1 MLPINFFLEDIQ
13 YRVRN
18 KTLLREWILATI
30 TEENSKLEEINFI
43 FCSDK
48 FLLNLNIEYLNH
60 DTYTDIITFQYNE
73 GIDHLH
79 SDIFI
84 SIDRMRENSNI
95 FKQRQL
101 DEFHRIM
108 IHGVLH
114 LLGYEDKTKD
124 KKEEMTA
131 KENYY
136 LSLRPA
142 KLIKY

>member
-1 MLPINFFLEDIQ
+1 MHPINFFLEDIQ
-13 YRVRN
+13 YKIRN
-18 KTLLREWILATI
+18 KLILRQWILRTI
-30 TEENSKLEEINFI
+30 ENEGSELEEINYI

-48 FLLNLNIEYLNH
+48 FLINLNVEYLSH

-73 GIDHLH
+73 GTHHLH

-84 SIDRMRENSNI
+84 SIDRMRENAKT

-114 LLGYEDKTKD
+114 LLGYEDKTTI

-136 LSLRPA
+136 LSLRPE
-142 KLIKY
+142 KLMKY

>member
-18 KTLLREWILATI
+18 KILLREWILATI
-30 TEENSKLEEINFI
+30 TEEGSKLEEINFI

-60 DTYTDIITFQYNE
+60 DTYTDIITFQYNKGTE
-73 GIDHLH
+73 NLH

-84 SIDRMRENSNI
+84 SIDRMRENSKT
-95 FKQRQL
+95 FKQKQL

-114 LLGYEDKTKD
+114 LLGYEDKTKV

-136 LSLRPA
+136 LSLRPER
-142 KLIKY
+142 LIKY

>member
-1 MLPINFFLEDIQ
+1 MLPINFFLEDIIYQ
-13 YRVRN
+13 VRN
-18 KTLLREWILATI
+18 KNLLRKWIYDTI
-30 TEENSKLEEINFI
+30 IAENSDLEEISFI

-60 DTYTDIITFQYNE
+60 DTFTDVITFQYNE
-73 GIDHLH
+73 GIEKLH

-84 SIDRMRENSNI
+84 SIDRMRENANS

-114 LLGYEDKTKD
+114 LLGYEDKTKL

-136 LSLRPA
+136 LSLRPS
-142 KLIKY
+142 KLISY

>member
-18 KTLLREWILATI
+18 KILLRKWIFDTI
-30 TEENSKLEEINFI
+30 IAEGFDLEGISFI
-43 FCSDK
+43 YCSDK

-60 DTYTDIITFQYNE
+60 DTFTDVITFQYNE
-73 GIDHLH
+73 GLERLH

-84 SIDRMRENSNI
+84 SIDRMRENANI

-114 LLGYEDKTKD
+114 LLGYEDKTKV

-136 LSLRPA
+136 LSLRPT